1 MIEVA
6 LGALLGLGLFVLVAG
21 SSASRLAIQVAPHIR
36 DLSSSRTSTL
46 DRDGAIRTLGLV
58 LRLPSVFIGEMAA
71 KRRRR
76 STISDELPGAL
87 DLIGLCVSAGMSVPT
102 ALERI
107 ASSGVGEISD
117 ECRVIVAEIG
127 LGISVS
133 DALRSSD
140 ARVAHEGWSRVIDHL
155 MTARQYGTPLIE
167 IIRALADDE
176 QQAAG
181 RRLLESASAK
191 ETLMMFP
198 LVFAILPVTVVMAVF
213 PGLTALGSI
222 AALS

>member
-1 MIEVA
+1 MIDVA

-21 SSASRLAIQVAPHIR
+21 SSASRIAIQLAPHIR
-36 DLSSSRTSTL
+36 DLSAAPMPTVE
-46 DRDGAIRTLGLV
+46 RDGALRSLGLV
-58 LRLPSVFIGEMAA
+58 LRLPTAFISEMVA
-71 KRRRR
+71 KRRSR
-76 STISDELPGAL
+76 SAITDELPGAL
-87 DLIGLCVSAGMSVPT
+87 DLIGLCVSAGMSIPI

-107 ASSGVGEISD
+107 ATCGVGDLSD
-117 ECRVIVAEIG
+117 ECRVIVAEIE

-133 DALRSSD
+133 DALHSSD
-140 ARVAHEGWSRVIDHL
+140 VRVGNPGWSRLIDHL
-155 MTARQYGTPLIE
+155 VTARQYGTPLIE

-198 LVFAILPVTVVMAVF
+198 LVFAILPVTVVMAIF

-222 AALS
+222 AL

>member
-21 SSASRLAIQVAPHIR
+21 SSASRVAIQVAPHIR
-36 DLSSSRTSTL
+36 DLSTSRTSTL
-46 DRDGAIRTLGLV
+46 DRDGATRTLGLV
-58 LRLPSVFIGEMAA
+58 LRLPTVLFGGMAS

-76 STISDELPGAL
+76 SVVSDELPGAL
-87 DLIGLCVSAGMSVPT
+87 DLIGLCVSAGMSVPS

-107 ASSGVGEISD
+107 AMSGVGELSD

-133 DALRSSD
+133 EALRASD
-140 ARVAHEGWSRVIDHL
+140 ARVGHEGWSRVVDHL

-167 IIRALADDE
+167 IIRSLADDE

-181 RRLLESASAK
+181 RRMLESASAK

-222 AALS
+222 AL

>member
-21 SSASRLAIQVAPHIR
+21 SSASRIAIHLAPHIR
-36 DLSSSRTSTL
+36 DLSTVRTPTL
-46 DRDGAIRTLGLV
+46 ERDGALRSLGLV
-58 LRLPSVFIGEMAA
+58 LRLPARFVGEMAA

-107 ASSGVGEISD
+107 ATSGVGELSD
-117 ECRVIVAEIG
+117 ECRVIATEIG
-127 LGISVS
+127 LGVSVS
-133 DALRSSD
+133 DALRSSNV
-140 ARVAHEGWSRVIDHL
+140 RVAHEGWSRVIDHL
-155 MTARQYGTPLIE
+155 MTARHYGTPLTE

-181 RRLLESASAK
+181 RRLLEAASAK

-198 LVFAILPVTVVMAVF
+198 LVFAILPVTVIMAVF

-222 AALS
+222 SL

>member
-1 MIEVA
+1 V
-6 LGALLGLGLFVLVAG
+6 V
-21 SSASRLAIQVAPHIR
+21 
-36 DLSSSRTSTL
+36 
-46 DRDGAIRTLGLV
+46 
-58 LRLPSVFIGEMAA
+58 
-71 KRRRR
+71 
-76 STISDELPGAL
+76 SDELPGAL

-107 ASSGVGEISD
+107 AMSGVGELSD

-133 DALRSSD
+133 DALRASD
-140 ARVAHEGWSRVIDHL
+140 ARVGHEGWSRVVDHL

-167 IIRALADDE
+167 IIRSLADDE

-181 RRLLESASAK
+181 RRMLESASAK

-222 AALS
+222 AL

>member
-1 MIEVA
+1 MIEIA
-6 LGALLGLGLFVLVAG
+6 LGALLGLGLFVMVAG
-21 SSASRLAIQVAPHIR
+21 SSASRIAIQLAPHIR
-36 DLSSSRTSTL
+36 DISTARTPTL
-46 DRDGAIRTLGLV
+46 ERDGALRSLGIV
-58 LRLPSVFIGEMAA
+58 LRLPALIITEMAA

-76 STISDELPGAL
+76 SAISDELPGVL

-107 ASSGVGEISD
+107 ASSGVGDLSD

-133 DALRSSD
+133 DALHSSD
-140 ARVAHEGWSRVIDHL
+140 VRVAHPGWSRLIDHL
-155 MTARQYGTPLIE
+155 MTARQYGTPLTE
-167 IIRALADDE
+167 IIRSLAEDE

-222 AALS
+222 AL

>member
-1 MIEVA
+1 MIDVA

-21 SSASRLAIQVAPHIR
+21 SSGSRITAQLAPHIR
-36 DLSSSRTSTL
+36 DLSTARTPAVE
-46 DRDGAIRTLGLV
+46 RDGALRSLGIV
-58 LRLPSVFIGEMAA
+58 LRLPTTLIGEMAA
-71 KRRRR
+71 KRRRH
-76 STISDELPGAL
+76 SAISDELPGAL

-107 ASSGVGEISD
+107 AMSGVGDLSA

-127 LGISVS
+127 LGVSVS
-133 DALRSSD
+133 DALHSSD
-140 ARVAHEGWSRVIDHL
+140 ARVAHPGWSRLIDHL
-155 MTARQYGTPLIE
+155 MTARQYGTPLTE

-222 AALS
+222 AL

>member
-6 LGALLGLGLFVLVAG
+6 LGALLGLGLFVLLAG
-21 SSASRLAIQVAPHIR
+21 SSASRVSIQLAPHIR
-36 DLSSSRTSTL
+36 DLSTARTPI
-46 DRDGAIRTLGLV
+46 DARDGALRSLGLV
-58 LRLPSVFIGEMAA
+58 LRLPTLFMGETINR
-71 KRRRR
+71 RRRR
-76 STISDELPGAL
+76 SAISDELPGAL

-107 ASSGVGEISD
+107 ATSGVGELAD
-117 ECRVIVAEIG
+117 ECRIIVTEIG
-127 LGISVS
+127 LGVSVT
-133 DALRSSD
+133 DALHSSD
-140 ARVAHEGWSRVIDHL
+140 VRVAHAGWSRVMDHVI
-155 MTARQYGTPLIE
+155 TARQYGTPLTE

-222 AALS
+222 SL

>member
-6 LGALLGLGLFVLVAG
+6 LGALLGLGLFVLVGG
-21 SSASRLAIQVAPHIR
+21 SSASRVATRLAPHVR
-36 DLSSSRTSTL
+36 DVAAARVPAV
-46 DRDGAIRTLGLV
+46 DEDGV
-58 LRLPSVFIGEMAA
+58 LRALGIVFRLPAVFVRNIAETR
-71 KRRRR
+71 RRRR
-76 STISDELPGAL
+76 SISEELPGAL

-107 ASSGVGEISD
+107 ARHGVGELSD
-117 ECRVIVAEIG
+117 ECRVIVAQIG

-133 DALRSSD
+133 DALHASD
-140 ARVAHEGWSRVIDHL
+140 VRVAHAGWSRVVDHL
-155 MTARQYGTPLIE
+155 MTARQFGTPLTE
-167 IIRALADDE
+167 IIRSLADDE

-198 LVFAILPVTVVMAVF
+198 LVFTILPVTVVIAVF

-222 AALS
+222 AL